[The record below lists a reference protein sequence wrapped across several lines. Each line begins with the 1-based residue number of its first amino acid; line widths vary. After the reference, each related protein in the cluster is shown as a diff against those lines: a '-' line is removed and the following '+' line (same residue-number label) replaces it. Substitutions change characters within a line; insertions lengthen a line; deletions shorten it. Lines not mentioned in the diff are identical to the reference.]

1 MSRLKITCCA
11 AIALAVALCL
21 FIAAG
26 CSAPKPAP
34 LAAATGTGA
43 SLVPGPNDARIAYWT
58 ARYLDQY
65 QYSQQVLDKSMS
77 EKFFDGYLASL
88 DPRREN
94 FLQSDIDEF
103 AHYRTNLDA
112 LTIGGRGRAN
122 LAPAYEIFG
131 RYLERL
137 TQHTDYVNKLL
148 AQDRFKFNTDERFL
162 LDRRHAPYPQDLS
175 AAEELWSQRLR
186 YEYLQEKLDLEFS
199 PTNGGTLLPP
209 PKSAGTEI
217 SADLARRYNWNLHYF
232 TNWDGGNVLQV
243 YLNALTHAYDPH
255 TDYLNH
261 QHAQNFSI
269 EMSLSLFGIGAQLT
283 EDYGYCTIESLIPG
297 GPADKSGQIK
307 NKERVIAVA
316 QSNLPPVNVV
326 DMDLSKVVEQIR
338 GPKGT
343 QVRLTLE
350 AKDNPASRHVVV
362 LTRDEIKI
370 EDQEAKA
377 KLIETPDG
385 RGETNRIGVI
395 DVPSFYFPTDIAGN
409 TGHSQQSY
417 VSVDVAKLIKK
428 LEQEK
433 VGGIILD
440 MRGNPGGS
448 LEEAIRLTGLFI
460 KEGPI
465 VLAKNPIGEVQ
476 LDSITNA
483 AALYSGPLVVLI
495 NRFSASAAE
504 IAAAALQDYGRALVV
519 GDTST
524 HGKGTVQQLMQLNQV
539 VWPATPAATNDPGT
553 LKITVR
559 KFYRVTGASTQLKG
573 VEPDIVLPDVL
584 NESHDIGETALENP
598 LPWDTIPSV
607 DFNKVNLVQ
616 PYLADLRRDLEARIA
631 TNRDFNYIRQD
642 IAQYQKLQ
650 ADKTA
655 TLNEQEAIQ
664 QRQAENARRLS
675 RATEEAVRPLPDNTI
690 YGITVE
696 NSSTNGLP
704 VPESLCVTNLNAMVT
719 ATNAN
724 GSVCIITT
732 NNNFAVGVILNEFET
747 NTPAGPVHLGTV
759 VTPLHLEMTP
769 VQMYPTRLQ
778 QRTVLTQP
786 SPDAML
792 DETEQILE
800 DYISLLS
807 KNAGI
812 IANQ

>member
-1 MSRLKITCCA
+1 MSRLKITCCS
-11 AIALAVALCL
+11 AIALTVAVCL

-34 LAAATGTGA
+34 PAVTTGA
-43 SLVPGPNDARIAYWT
+43 GTSLAPGPNDARIAYWT
-58 ARYLDQY
+58 ARFLEDR
-65 QYSQQVLDKSMS
+65 QYSMKMLDMGMS
-77 EKFFDGYLASL
+77 EKFFDGYLELL

-103 AHYRTNLDA
+103 MHYRTNLDA

-131 RYLERL
+131 RYMERL
-137 TQHTDYVNKLL
+137 TQHTDFVNKLL
-148 AQDRFKFNTDERFL
+148 AHDRFRFDTDERIV
-162 LDRRHAPYPQDLS
+162 LDRRHAPYPKDKTE
-175 AAEELWSQRLR
+175 AEELWSQQLR
-186 YEYLQEKLDLEFS
+186 YDYLTAKLGLEFS
-199 PTNGGTLLPP
+199 PTNGGTMLPL
-209 PKSAGTEI
+209 PKSANTDI
-217 SADLARRYNWNLHYF
+217 TADLTRRYNWNLHYF
-232 TNWDGGNVLQV
+232 TNWDGDNVLQV
-243 YLNALTHAYDPH
+243 YLTALTHAYDPH

-269 EMSLSLFGIGAQLT
+269 EMSLSLFGIGAQLS
-283 EDYGYCTIESLIPG
+283 EDVGYCTIDSLIPG

-350 AKDNPASRHVVV
+350 EKDNPASSHVVI

-377 KLIETPDG
+377 KLIEMPDG

-395 DVPSFYFPTDIAGN
+395 DVPSFYFPTDIGGN
-409 TGHSQQSY
+409 TGHLQQSY
-417 VSVDVAKLIKK
+417 VSVDVAKLIRK

-460 KEGPI
+460 KEGPV
-465 VLAKNPIGEVQ
+465 VLARNPIGEVQ

-483 AALYSGPLVVLI
+483 AALYSGPLVVLL

-504 IAAAALQDYGRALVV
+504 IAAAALQDYGRAVVV

-524 HGKGTVQQLMQLNQV
+524 HGKGTVQSLMPLNQV

-553 LKITVR
+553 LKITIR

-573 VEPDIVLPDVL
+573 VESDIVLPDVL
-584 NESHDIGETALENP
+584 NESPDIGETALENP
-598 LPWDTIPSV
+598 LPWDTIPNV
-607 DFNKVNLVQ
+607 DFNKVNFVQ
-616 PYLADLRRDLEARIA
+616 PYLDDLHRDSESRIA
-631 TNRDFNYIRQD
+631 TNRDFNFIRQD
-642 IAQYQKLQ
+642 IDEFKKVQ

-655 TLNEQEAIQ
+655 TLNEQEALNE
-664 QRQAENARRLS
+664 RKKNAAEKMTRDKDLVKRGTS
-675 RATEEAVRPLPDNTI
+675 DETI
-690 YGITVE
+690 YNLTVE
-696 NSSTNGLP
+696 NADKPGLP
-704 VPESLCVTNLNAMVT
+704 PPFVETNSP
-719 ATNAN
+719 AN
-724 GSVCIITT
+724 ISEVR
-732 NNNFAVGVILNEFET
+732 LNEE
-747 NTPAGPVHLGTV
+747 A
-759 VTPLHLEMTP
+759 
-769 VQMYPTRLQ
+769 R
-778 QRTVLTQP
+778 
-786 SPDAML
+786 L
-792 DETEQILE
+792 DECEHILE

-807 KNAGI
+807 KNASL
-812 IANQ
+812 IANQNQ

>member
-26 CSAPKPAP
+26 CSAPKPTP
-34 LAAATGTGA
+34 SAAVTGTST

-58 ARYLDQY
+58 ARFLENR
-65 QYSQQVLDKSMS
+65 QYSQQLLDTGMS
-77 EKFFDGYLASL
+77 EKFFDGYLETL

-122 LAPAYEIFG
+122 LTPAYEIFG

-162 LDRRHAPYPQDLS
+162 LDRRHAPYPKDLA
-175 AAEELWSQRLR
+175 AAEDLWSQRLR
-186 YEYLQEKLDLEFS
+186 YEYLQEKLGLEFS
-199 PTNGGTLLPP
+199 PTNGGTLLPL
-209 PKSAGTEI
+209 PKSANTEI
-217 SADLARRYNWNLHYF
+217 TSDLTRHYNWNLHYF
-232 TNWDGGNVLQV
+232 TNWDGDNVLQV

-269 EMSLSLFGIGAQLT
+269 EMSLSLFGIGAKLS

-326 DMDLSKVVEQIR
+326 DMDLSKVVELIR

-343 QVRLTLE
+343 QVWLTLE
-350 AKDNPASRHVVV
+350 EKDNPASRHVVV

-377 KLIETPDG
+377 QLIETPDG
-385 RGETNRIGVI
+385 CGDTNRIGVI

-417 VSVDVAKLIKK
+417 VSVDVAKLIRK
-428 LEQEK
+428 LEREK
-433 VGGIILD
+433 VAGIILD

-448 LEEAIRLTGLFI
+448 LEEAIRFTGLFI
-460 KEGPI
+460 KEGPV
-465 VLAKNPIGEVQ
+465 VLARDPIGEVQ

-483 AALYSGPLVVLI
+483 AALYSGPLVVLL

-524 HGKGTVQQLMQLNQV
+524 HGKGTVQQLMPLDKY
-539 VWPATPAATNDPGT
+539 VWPATPTATNDPGT
-553 LKITVR
+553 LKITIR

-573 VEPDIVLPDVL
+573 VESDIVLPDVL
-584 NESHDIGETALENP
+584 NESPDIGESALENA
-598 LPWDTIPSV
+598 LQCDTNAPV

-616 PYLADLRRDLEARIA
+616 PYLADLRRDSEARIA
-631 TNRDFNYIRQD
+631 TNQDFNYIRQD
-642 IAQYQKLQ
+642 IDEFKKVQ

-655 TLNEQEAIQ
+655 TLNEQDALNERKKNA
-664 QRQAENARRLS
+664 AEKMLRDKELAKQGTPN
-675 RATEEAVRPLPDNTI
+675 ETI
-690 YGITVE
+690 YNLTVE
-696 NSSTNGLP
+696 NAGEPGLP
-704 VPESLCVTNLNAMVT
+704 PPFM
-719 ATNAN
+719 
-724 GSVCIITT
+724 
-732 NNNFAVGVILNEFET
+732 ET
-747 NTPAGPVHLGTV
+747 NSPANISEG
-759 VTPLHLEMTP
+759 
-769 VQMYPTRLQ
+769 RLNDEA
-778 QRTVLTQP
+778 R
-786 SPDAML
+786 L
-792 DETEQILE
+792 DESEHILE
-800 DYISLLS
+800 DYVSLLS
-807 KNAGI
+807 KSGSLTAH
-812 IANQ
+812 Q